1 MQELDALDTFE
12 DVRHG
17 LYFRQEVDVLVHTG
31 AVKAFTFIAGPKITP
46 CRKGEWSAER
56 FEQDTLRQ
64 FLALSVV
71 PVAQSR
77 KVAPHE

>member
-1 MQELDALDTFE
+1 VQELDALDTFE

-77 KVAPHE
+77 KVTPHE